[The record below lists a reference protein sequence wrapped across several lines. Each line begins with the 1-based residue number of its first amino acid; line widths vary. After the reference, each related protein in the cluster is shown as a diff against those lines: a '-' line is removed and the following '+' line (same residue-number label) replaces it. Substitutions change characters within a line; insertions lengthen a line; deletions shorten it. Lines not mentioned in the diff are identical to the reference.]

1 MAKGMIHEDILL
13 RNNTGNKT
21 KQSLVEGFVIRINEF
36 HEIYYNL
43 QQTSLLNHKQHYLI
57 IGQRGTGKTSLMHR
71 LNYAIEDDKKLNEH
85 LIPIVFTEEQYYL
98 SELVNIWENVA
109 IHLEDQYGWSNVT
122 RIIENIIAD
131 GNDYEQNV
139 YDYLCNKLRNANKTL
154 VLFIENINVFFNKL
168 DERELVRLKDILI
181 NDSAIRLVGTST
193 SFDDGYIDFAS
204 HFFSFFKI
212 IQIDGLTKDECEQLL
227 LKIGEQYGQLE
238 RIKHI
243 IEYHPGRIE
252 SLRRLTGGIPR
263 TISYL
268 FQIFLDNENGK
279 AIKDLYI
286 LIDTLSLLYKSELD
300 QLSTQQQKVIDIIA
314 RKWDAIPVRDIVK
327 ATRLESKNISKII
340 ATLEKDQLIE
350 KVSTDTKNHLYR
362 IKERFMNIWYLMRFG
377 RKHDKE
383 NVIWL
388 VRFFDAWCEKKEL
401 DKLIAAHIDNLKD
414 GAYDIN
420 AAIDMGNT
428 FLSCVNVSD
437 SLKSELFRITKS
449 ILPERLLNTVK
460 WATKNEH
467 STLSD
472 LITEQKFAEAI
483 EMLGQIETRDTQYY
497 TLASSLYLMT
507 GDYERSAEA
516 AKQVLALDETN
527 AKAALTLGIIYEDF
541 LKDMDKAVLYY
552 KQSLSQQP
560 YHPYAANR
568 LGEIS
573 FYKEQNYKAAV
584 DYHNLAVKKIYWPSL
599 LSLGKIYLHRGNY
612 KKAEKYL
619 LEALDHKVK
628 DVNVELGKL
637 YARIRDAKKAKI
649 SFEKAIESNDD
660 GAFLEYGKWNQYKTR
675 PDYEK
680 ARVLFNKAIEV
691 GDVKAYGYLG
701 KLYHRKLNDKG
712 RALEIYSEGMKHGD
726 ASSVHQLAHLY
737 AERKDYDKADE
748 LFIKANDMGD
758 HVAILCMVSNIYS
771 RGRKDKKEFALEA
784 LEKNLKAI
792 DGIFTSDVFYA
803 KILLWN
809 NNIEKS
815 VDVVRSLYSE
825 IAESKLGIDESL
837 DDFKADNLLS
847 ELMSYFLLLLAK
859 EEYKV
864 ALDFFADNA
873 IVDFKGILKPV
884 YFVLMDILKKEY
896 PLEYLKAG
904 EEFKDTI
911 EELKISINRLKIYI

>member
-1 MAKGMIHEDILL
+1 MIHEDILF
-13 RNNTGNKT
+13 RNNTGNKS
-21 KQSLVEGFVIRINEF
+21 KQSLVEGFVIRVNEF
-36 HEIYYNL
+36 QEIYNNL
-43 QQTSLLNHKQHYLI
+43 QHTSLLNHKQHYLI

-71 LNYAIEDDKKLNEH
+71 LNYAIEDDVKLNNC
-85 LIPIVFTEEQYYL
+85 LVPVVFTEEQYYL
-98 SELVNIWENVA
+98 SELVNIWENIA
-109 IHLEDQYGWSNVT
+109 IHLEDQYRWNNLT
-122 RIIENIIAD
+122 NAIENIIAD
-131 GNDYEQNV
+131 NGDYERNV
-139 YDYLCNKLRNANKTL
+139 YNYLCSKLKVANKTL

-168 DERELVRLKDILI
+168 ENAERERFRNILI
-181 NDSAIRLVGTST
+181 NDSTIRLIGTST
-193 SFDDGYIDFAS
+193 SFDDGNVDFTN
-204 HFFSFFKI
+204 HFYSFFKV
-212 IQIDGLTKDECEQLL
+212 IQIDGLNKEECEKLL
-227 LKIGEQYGQLE
+227 LKIGEQYDELD
-238 RIKHI
+238 RIKYI
-243 IEYHPGRIE
+243 IERHPGRIE

-314 RKWDAIPVRDIVK
+314 RKWDAIPVKDIAK

-414 GAYDIN
+414 GSYDIN

-437 SLKSELFRITKS
+437 SLKSELFRVTKS
-449 ILPERLLNTVK
+449 ILPERLLNAVK
-460 WATKNEH
+460 WSGKNTH
-467 STLSD
+467 SNLSD
-472 LITEQKFAEAI
+472 LMSENRLSEAI
-483 EMLGQIETRDTQYY
+483 EMLEQIESRDTQYY

-516 AKQVLALDETN
+516 AKQALSLDETDAN
-527 AKAALTLGIIYEDF
+527 AALTLGIIYEDYLNDLNQAIF
-541 LKDMDKAVLYY
+541 YY
-552 KQSLSQQP
+552 KQSLAQHP

-573 FYKEQNYKAAV
+573 FYQEQDYKAAI
-584 DYHNLAVKKIYWPSL
+584 DYHILAVKKIYWPSL
-599 LSLGKIYLHRGNY
+599 LSLGKIYLFKNDY

-619 LEALDHKVK
+619 LEALDHNVK
-628 DVNVELGKL
+628 EVNVVLGQL
-637 YARIRDAKKAKI
+637 YARVKENKKAKAY
-649 SFEKAIESNDD
+649 FEKAIANREE
-660 GAFLEYGKWNQYKTR
+660 GAFLEFGKWYHYKPR

-680 ARVLFNKAIEV
+680 ARSMYEEAIEA
-691 GDVKAYGYLG
+691 GEIAAYGYLG
-701 KLYHRKLNDKG
+701 KLYHRKLNN
-712 RALEIYSEGMKHGD
+712 RAKAFEVYQEGMGHGD
-726 ASSVHQLAHLY
+726 PDSIHQLAHLY
-737 AERKDYDKADE
+737 ADRKDYEKADE
-748 LFIKANDMGD
+748 LFLKANDLGD
-758 HVAILCMVSNIYS
+758 HVAILCMVSNIYM
-771 RGRKDKKEFALEA
+771 RGRRDKMQFALDV
-784 LEKNLKAI
+784 LEKNQPYF
-792 DGIFTSDVFYA
+792 DRMFTSELFYA

-809 NNIEKS
+809 GNLKKSIEILK
-815 VDVVRSLYSE
+815 SLYSE
-825 IAESKLGIDESL
+825 IADAKLEIDDSL
-837 DDFKADNLLS
+837 DDFKADHLLS
-847 ELMSYFLLLLAK
+847 ELLGYFLLLIAK
-859 EEYKV
+859 GEYQV
-864 ALDFFADNA
+864 ALNLFMDNS
-873 IVDFKGILKPV
+873 IVDFKAILKPV
-884 YFVLMDILKKEY
+884 YFVLMDIMKKEF

-911 EELKISINRLKIYI
+911 EELKASISKLKKIV

>member
-1 MAKGMIHEDILL
+1 MINEDILL
-13 RNNTGNKT
+13 RNNTGNKS
-21 KQSLVEGFVIRINEF
+21 KQSLVEGFVIRIDEF
-36 HEIYYNL
+36 GEIYNNL

-71 LNYAIEDDKKLNEH
+71 LNYAIEDDKKLNEY

-98 SELVNIWENVA
+98 SELVNIWENIG
-109 IHLEDQYGWSNVT
+109 IHLEDQYGWSDVT
-122 RIIENIIAD
+122 RAIENIIAND
-131 GNDYEQNV
+131 ADYEQNV
-139 YDYLCNKLRNANKTL
+139 YNYLRSRLNDANKTL

-168 DERELVRLKDILI
+168 DEKELVRLKDILTG
-181 NDSAIRLVGTST
+181 DSIIRLIGTST
-193 SFDDGYIDFAS
+193 SFDDGYIDFTG
-204 HFFSFFKI
+204 HFYSFFKI
-212 IQIDGLTKDECEQLL
+212 IQIDGLSKDECEKLL
-227 LKIGEQYGQLE
+227 VKIGEQYGQLD
-238 RIKHI
+238 RIRYI
-243 IEYHPGRIE
+243 IEHHPGRIE

-314 RKWDAIPVRDIVK
+314 RKWDAIAVKDIVK

-340 ATLEKDQLIE
+340 AALEKDQLIE

-401 DKLIAAHIDNLKD
+401 DKLIAAHIDNLKG
-414 GAYDIN
+414 GAYDLN

-437 SLKSELFRITKS
+437 SLKSELLRITKS

-460 WATKNEH
+460 WSIKNAH

-472 LITEQKFAEAI
+472 LISQQKFTEAI
-483 EMLGQIETRDTQYY
+483 ALLGQIETHDTQYY

-516 AKQVLALDETN
+516 AKQLLALDETN
-527 AKAALTLGIIYEDF
+527 ANAALTLGIIYEDF
-541 LKDMDKAVLYY
+541 LKDLDKAVFYY

-573 FYKEQNYKAAV
+573 FYKEQNYKAAI
-584 DYHNLAVKKIYWPSL
+584 DYHNLAIKKIYWPSL
-599 LSLGKIYLHRGNY
+599 LSLGKIYLSRNNY
-612 KKAEKYL
+612 NKAEKYL

-628 DVNVELGKL
+628 DVHVELGKL
-637 YARIRDAKKAKI
+637 YARIRDYKKAKVY
-649 SFEKAIESNDD
+649 FESALENNED
-660 GAFLEYGKWNQYKTR
+660 GAFLEYGKWIQYKNR
-675 PDYEK
+675 PNYEK
-680 ARVLFNKAIEV
+680 AKDLLTKAIEV
-691 GDVKAYGYLG
+691 GDVEAYSYLG
-701 KLYHRKLNDKG
+701 RLYHRKLNDKG
-712 RALEIYSEGMKHGD
+712 KALEVYTDGINHGD
-726 ASSVHQLAHLY
+726 ASSAHQLAHIY
-737 AERKDYDKADE
+737 ADLKEYDKADE
-748 LFIKANDMGD
+748 LFLKANAMGD
-758 HVAILCMVSNIYS
+758 HVAILCFVSNIYS
-771 RGRKDKKEFALEA
+771 RGRKDKKQLALDV
-784 LEKNLKAI
+784 LEKNLTVI
-792 DGIFTSDVFYA
+792 DGIFTSNLFYA

-809 NNIEKS
+809 NYIEKS
-815 VDVVRSLYSE
+815 ATVVKSLYDE
-825 IAESKLGIDESL
+825 IAELKLDIEESRN
-837 DDFKADNLLS
+837 DFKADNLLS
-847 ELMSYFLLLLAK
+847 ELMDYFLLLLAK
-859 EEYKV
+859 EEYKI
-864 ALDFFADNA
+864 ALNLFMDNA
-873 IVDFKGILKPV
+873 VVDFRAILKPV
-884 YFVLMDILKKEY
+884 YFVLMDILKKEF

-911 EELKISINRLKIYI
+911 EELKTSINRLKKNI